1 MVPFIHSLP
10 LLKITISMKRLFVA
24 VKIHPSPEFLKIYN
38 NLKTNL
44 KFADI
49 KWVKPEII
57 HVTLK
62 FFGETEE
69 KKIPEISKVLKA
81 VATRH
86 LRFET
91 ELVNVGIFGSSYD
104 PRVIWFGMQKA
115 EPLKALAED
124 VLSSV
129 EKIGWERDRQN
140 FVPHLTI
147 ARIKHVPDKRLFQT
161 FIDEHKNAFIQQVSV
176 ADFHLYESI
185 LQREGPVYRILE
197 SFALK

>member
-1 MVPFIHSLP
+1 
-10 LLKITISMKRLFVA
+10 MKRLFAA
-24 VKIHPSPEFLKIYN
+24 VKIHPSPEFLRIYN
-38 NLKTNL
+38 DLRTGL
-44 KFADI
+44 KFSDI

-69 KKIPEISKVLKA
+69 RKISEISQILKD
-81 VATRH
+81 VALRH
-86 LRFET
+86 ERFNA
-91 ELVNVGIFGSSYD
+91 ELVNVGIFGSAYD

-147 ARIKHVPDKRLFQT
+147 ARIKYVPDKKLFQKVV
-161 FIDEHKNAFIQQVSV
+161 DEHKNAFIQQVSV

-185 LQREGPVYRILE
+185 LLREGPLYKVLE
-197 SFALK
+197 TYHLGA

>member
-1 MVPFIHSLP
+1 
-10 LLKITISMKRLFVA
+10 MKRLFAA
-24 VKIHPSPEFLKIYN
+24 VKIHPSPEFLRIYN
-38 NLKTNL
+38 DLRTGL
-44 KFADI
+44 RFADI

-69 KKIPEISKVLKA
+69 RKIPEISQALKD
-81 VATRH
+81 VALRH
-86 LRFET
+86 KRFNA
-91 ELVNVGIFGSSYD
+91 ELVNVGIFGSAYD

-129 EKIGWERDRQN
+129 ENIGWERDRQN

-147 ARIKHVPDKRLFQT
+147 ARIKYVPDKKLFQKVV
-161 FIDEHKNAFIQQVSV
+161 DEHKNAFIQQVSV

-185 LQREGPVYRILE
+185 LLREGPLYKVLE
-197 SFALK
+197 TYHLGA